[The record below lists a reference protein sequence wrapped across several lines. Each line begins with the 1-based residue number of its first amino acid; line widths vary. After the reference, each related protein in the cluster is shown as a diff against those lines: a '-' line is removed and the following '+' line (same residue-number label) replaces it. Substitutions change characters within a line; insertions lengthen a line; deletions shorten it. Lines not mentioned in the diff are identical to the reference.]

1 MSKKRIKTGKMD
13 NLGRVRLGSIRNK
26 NDWNNASK
34 RLFGSFSHSGI
45 PGFLFR
51 LFYSQ
56 EQNSRNI
63 FWNIF
68 RNKFLF
74 RNIPNERALGVVTL
88 LYSLLVQKTEIYG
101 RTVFFSEFTFFRLDS
116 QIFFTLSTVLILHL
130 YYTYIYSFNIYL
142 PIILLIPTLLIH
154 ALLYNTYM
162 LLAGWEVRIG
172 KNCDRGRK
180 PRAVFASPRSQFFA
194 IRTDPK
200 PANNIFIFLFLPQT
214 RTQLGFLKQLCH
226 LVGFRAVYNSNH
238 SQKL

>member
-130 YYTYIYSFNIYL
+130 YYTYNYSFNILANYTTYTYTTDTYT
-142 PIILLIPTLLIH
+142 TLQYDTKLKKSN
-154 ALLYNTYM
+154 LKKYETTYNTITM
-162 LLAGWEVRIG
+162 LLRTILTVQYNYKLI
-172 KNCDRGRK
+172 KLIIYCVK
-180 PRAVFASPRSQFFA
+180 VFL
-194 IRTDPK
+194 I
-200 PANNIFIFLFLPQT
+200 
-214 RTQLGFLKQLCH
+214 
-226 LVGFRAVYNSNH
+226 
-238 SQKL
+238 